1 MAPKKFSKIKHNHLA
16 SLLGLF
22 LFLFS
27 IATAQLC
34 PDFYE
39 KTCRGALPAIENVV
53 RAAVANESRM
63 GASLLRLQFHDC
75 FVNGCDGSV
84 LLDDTPTMKGEKTA
98 PPNNNSLRGFD
109 VIDRIKAEVE
119 SLCPG
124 VVSCADIITI
134 AARDSVVALGGPYW
148 TVLLGRRDSTIAN
161 FSGTKDIPSPFLNLS
176 GLITAFANKGLSAHT
191 VGQTRC
197 TIFRSRIYTENN
209 IDPSYAASLR
219 AICPATGGDD
229 NLAPL
234 DTETPTVFDNDIYK
248 DMMMEK
254 GILHSDQQIYS
265 GGSTDSQV
273 EGYSNNPEAFAVDFG
288 SAMIK
293 MANIRPLTGTSGQIR
308 LNCRKVN

>member
-1 MAPKKFSKIKHNHLA
+1 MAPKKFSEIKHNLLA

-27 IATAQLC
+27 IASAQLC

-39 KTCRGALPAIENVV
+39 KTCPGALPAIENVV

-75 FVNGCDGSV
+75 FVN
-84 LLDDTPTMKGEKTA
+84 
-98 PPNNNSLRGFD
+98 
-109 VIDRIKAEVE
+109 
-119 SLCPG
+119 
-124 VVSCADIITI
+124 
-134 AARDSVVALGGPYW
+134 ARVQKWKLGGPYW

-161 FSGTKDIPSPFLNLS
+161 FSGTIDIPSPLLNLS
-176 GLITAFANKGLSAHT
+176 GLITAFANKGLSASDLVTLYGAHT

-248 DMMMEK
+248 DMMVER
-254 GILHSDQQIYS
+254 GILHSDQQFYS

-288 SAMIK
+288 YAMIK
-293 MANIRPLTGTSGQIR
+293 MANISPLTGTSGQVR